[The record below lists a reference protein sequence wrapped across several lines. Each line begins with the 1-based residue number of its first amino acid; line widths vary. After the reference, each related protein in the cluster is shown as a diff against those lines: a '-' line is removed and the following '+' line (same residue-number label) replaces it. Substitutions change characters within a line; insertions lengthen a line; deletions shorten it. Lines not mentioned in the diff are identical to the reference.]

1 MFTRKDAPDPQGAR
15 VTTVIGSDTQIVGSI
30 TSTGVVRID
39 GRLEGDVQSESD
51 VVVGEKGH
59 LKGKV
64 VARNMSV
71 AGEVHG
77 DLRLRGRL
85 EILASGK
92 VFGEIRV
99 SALAIE
105 DGGMFRGKCDMG
117 KTSAADAESVA
128 PVDGDSA
135 KTVERGPKH

>member
-1 MFTRKDAPDPQGAR
+1 LLVFSRKDAPDAQSGR
-15 VTTVIGSDTQIVGSI
+15 VTTVIGSDTQFVGSI

-51 VVVGEKGH
+51 VVVGERGH
-59 LKGKV
+59 LKAKV

-77 DLRLRGRL
+77 DLHLRGRL

-105 DGGMFRGKCDMG
+105 DGGVFKGKCDMG
-117 KTSAADAESVA
+117 KADAADGEVAMDSVA
-128 PVDGDSA
+128 SC
-135 KTVERGPKH
+135 